1 MISVTS
7 RARRRTQISTNCH
20 RFVVHAPVV
29 VSVLVCGDAISV
41 HVFRIGVTPG
51 TGLGHAQRANFGARV
66 ARWAQVVHAMAVDAY
81 RNFGISL
88 QQPLAVHAG
97 PILSQLVGTQR
108 WVVFAHETAVGVAM
122 AAELRNLVA
131 LNLATKTRGFTHG
144 IHVCLGGVAAMTT
157 GAGQPF
163 LSMDVL
169 RELGLRYL

>member
-29 VSVLVCGDAISV
+29 VGVLVCGDAISV

-97 PILSQLVGTQR
+97 PILSSLNDLCGMFFHR
-108 WVVFAHETAVGVAM
+108 SLHFAQPH
-122 AAELRNLVA
+122 
-131 LNLATKTRGFTHG
+131 
-144 IHVCLGGVAAMTT
+144 CL
-157 GAGQPF
+157 
-163 LSMDVL
+163 
-169 RELGLRYL
+169 E